1 MPIRAQP
8 SAMADPS
15 SSIVIVGAGAGGLA
29 CALTAAARGLDV
41 VLLEEA
47 NDIGGTVAHA
57 LIHTLGGLFDDQAE
71 ILNPG
76 LTEELIARLSAF
88 CSHTAKRRI
97 GKTWTLSVDPA
108 VYLRVVQQWI
118 REHPR
123 IHVHRQATI
132 NKVSADFRG
141 VHTLVY
147 ASQGEVR
154 TLRPSVFIDAS
165 GRGATIKMLKN
176 DLVSEGQALA
186 GLIVQ
191 IRGVDKNAFQFPN
204 SVSLLHT
211 IRKAADAGRLPPE
224 CNSIWLDQGVTT
236 NEAYIKFNLEKTHFN
251 STHMTHVAVQLLTYL
266 QDLPAFADAYISAI
280 GRLGIRDDGQ
290 VHGDYVLTESD
301 IREGRVF
308 EDSVCQACWPIEYWH
323 PQNGVRLHYFP
334 PGHRY
339 QIPLRSLKVKGYENT
354 YVVGKCFS
362 AEPMAL
368 ASARVAGTC
377 WAMGEGLI
385 QSLYR

>member
-1 MPIRAQP
+1 
-8 SAMADPS
+8 MADPS

-123 IHVHRQATI
+123 IHVRRQATI
-132 NKVSADFRG
+132 NKVSTDVRG

-154 TLRPSVFIDAS
+154 TLQPSVFIDAS

-191 IRGVDKNAFQFPN
+191 IRGVDKNALQFPN

-211 IRKAADAGRLPPE
+211 IRKAVDAGRLPPE
-224 CNSIWLDQGVTT
+224 CQSIWLDQGVTT

-266 QDLPAFADAYISAI
+266 QDLPEFADAYISAI

-339 QIPLRSLKVKGYENT
+339 QIPLRSLKVKGYANT